1 MPCRRDEDFQSNIS
15 ILPKE
20 YVPLG
25 LGVMKLT
32 TVSLPYRC
40 HIPNLVKI
48 GPVFL
53 EDVNAQR
60 TKDDE
65 GRQPIAKGHMS
76 DPGELKSCF
85 SCY

>member
-25 LGVMKLT
+25 LGVMKLHVT

-48 GPVFL
+48 GPVVL
-53 EDVNAQR
+53 EDVNAQQT
-60 TKDDE
+60 TKDAN
-65 GRQPIAKGHMS
+65 P
-76 DPGELKSCF
+76 
-85 SCY
+85 